1 MLLYIHVN
9 QRSMTVK
16 HTDSIR
22 KADIPVDRL
31 SDEGKCLLAAEEE
44 ANAISTYLNMAEN
57 SDGAL
62 KESFEEVADDEA
74 EHLGKV
80 LSAVSSIRPEL
91 LEGMMNGVQESEDEG
106 FDIDGAVMDRINAK
120 TEKPGEVDFDREIE
134 SAIRKS
140 LGQSERSHLTEDEV
154 AEILSDLMAWLISRY
169 GEEETDGFKK
179 AASPGETSWG
189 SVMTELPSEKRKRH
203 EMGQL
208 YPDEIKDD
216 LKKRSE
222 KKIKELE
229 EKKEK
234 RMKEKAVLDSVS
246 EKAKEESRKKQ
257 ETLKSRA
264 DRIYVARKGIKQNKD
279 ESYGDYQKRLFG
291 ELAKNKEIMAD
302 FKKWQ
307 GEVTERVAKIF
318 TELDKENVAF
328 VDDDQRERTIK
339 AVINKVKKEIIKEI
353 DRYLIFLGIT
363 PEKRSNLNNNYRELE
378 GITTPPSE
386 YAAEPPLHDP
396 LITPTK
402 GIPYPGTTHVEKIP
416 LYLYEEKLK
425 EYETDP
431 RVPKAKK
438 VLAEMSP
445 FVFGKYDRFGFNGL
459 AEEHDLPSIRQQYQS
474 VDDLW
479 NKNAVKLL
487 KQIRGKG
494 INTID
499 KIEGIIK
506 KDPEIHADEVIEGP
520 IIRCVYRLYQ
530 LDCAEDYL
538 LKGQTLTQSF
548 SKWLANG
555 GHMQSLTNTQ
565 YYKGVS
571 EEDSLGYKDVKSL
584 MSAISR
590 TNAGKKVAY
599 NLEQYSQG
607 GDAFRNYIREIEI
620 DSRDIGYKNPDIRAK
635 EAESEKE
642 SEAKRK
648 EIEAMSP
655 EDLKKYYLEQAK
667 KMYGDDYKSYD
678 PNDTNISTEQG
689 KPWTADTDV
698 SSPPDFR
705 PKMDD
710 KEYSPW
716 SEEDLKLLYTYPPP
730 EQRVYSKEEMDEQ
743 TEKIRE
749 KKFNIAE
756 EVQSVINKEVTR
768 LKKLFKENPVHAWSE
783 IGVELN
789 EDTFKDPSDRHFLTR
804 VFEDYATDYVWKKS
818 KEVGS
823 KIKKLAKKYNMHP
836 KDIMAITIGT
846 DTVHPHNPVKLVSG
860 YDEYSDTEENVAGL
874 KMADSRNTREFGRT
888 KTPEKLM
895 GESDMNYL
903 RRLTAAKLLDDEA
916 YYPGFK
922 AQVDYNHL
930 NFNIEKYG
938 SIEALA
944 VAIWEYLNNEDF
956 DESKHTLDNRSKNIA
971 INLMSMYGG
980 LFNSNGPLKYVPS
993 VPNVLG
999 NDNPRL
1005 DKIYSIFIRDII
1017 KGVGIG
1023 GGLWD
1028 IYAGDAKPVSKKE
1041 YEADPFKGDVWE
1053 TGFMRN
1059 AIYTFADALSRGVF
1073 KFKKAVKTDDG
1084 AVNYSPLNDEEKETI
1099 ARISENAKN
1108 GALTLGGLG
1117 YLILSGLCIVKT
1129 DDSGKEHHTPVSKY
1143 VVDLINENNPY
1154 IDVLY
1159 NKKDKRGIFEIDSEE
1174 FVEDVAIKILDH
1186 EDDVKFPPALKDWK
1200 LRDNQLVMGEQLYK
1214 MAKDKKIS
1222 NEKTPF
1228 EYIFDVA
1235 KNTEDGFLSA
1245 ERVKAKKHDFFEI
1258 YGLKDKLEHMRK
1270 ALLVNEII
1278 VNGKSDRGTT
1288 YLQEIRDLAREGMK
1302 FKDISIPL
1310 DQELKLKRRAH
1321 SVKYRDDP
1329 RFEKLRGYFEFK
1341 KKEEKILREITKS
1354 VLKKASD
1361 EKSTPITSALKVIN
1375 DMLNYISA
1383 FEVHPD
1389 GTVTRAGYI
1398 INFGDRRSIASSDEN
1413 EKQSSKARKGELD
1426 ITIFGKRVPLHNL
1439 INTGFLS
1446 NLSRMYDAVVANLPQ
1461 LVHGGEIDSDISDM
1475 INTEYQKTRETEMI
1489 NTSNKDRKRGY
1500 VPILHQE
1507 MTDPDKYEYRY
1518 TEGPVNEGNTLH
1530 LDAYLDDILDKYP
1543 YTRAL
1548 KDLISDLYPQS
1559 LRVNGEEGNP
1569 TIGDEWLRR
1578 LRFSHKKI
1586 DYEKFWPAARYLN
1599 HYMRLTTSTGTDE
1612 KTGEK
1617 IYGNAVGAEMYKIL
1631 EEFTNF
1637 AQGLIDDNP
1646 EISKNPLFRA
1656 KNDFE
1661 DYHDYQDYL
1670 AKVPKFVYDAKAFL
1684 SKIDDVG
1691 KKTVTIPPDLVA
1703 MIEDIF
1709 EPKYE
1714 TVNNFKEIGDEII
1727 DAGILTEDSLY
1738 GMLYEPTESFLETI
1752 RYVRDGIKSSNE
1764 YLGKVPDSVVS
1775 DGTMADKMKKL
1786 REYIAESGERLT
1798 DYVGGEGEEGGHFSP
1813 DFTADDLLVNMM
1825 AEELSKD
1832 YNADVLGFFH
1842 KIIEDGSIKA
1852 LAENKKSYSI
1862 LKPLVKALEKAYPN
1876 DFKAH
1881 LEAVENSDGKKDIF
1895 DVPAP
1900 MQIPDEA
1907 VRGDIFVTDENPVP
1921 NSLDAASNFISK
1933 YVPHILSGRI
1943 LNDAPDQSD
1952 EPGVKYK
1959 TDLLN
1964 AADAYFKLTGGYEI
1978 PQDDLEKLGAVV
1990 ANKTNVTDP
1999 KDGDGES
2006 DIFVRLGGALNDGS
2020 EFLNGLTDEDGIPD
2034 SAEQQK
2040 WIKNKGQELAEK
2052 DFGTQNTVDQLIEP
2066 FKNSVSHMKEIAK
2079 SRIIDSTVEQTPIHT
2094 TSSHP
2099 IWQPTDYVMPLG
2111 DPRNH
2116 QIGDEISVKRD
2127 QPDGTKTEVWDIDE
2141 EIRKR
2146 QK

>member
-1 MLLYIHVN
+1 
-9 QRSMTVK
+9 MTVK

-106 FDIDGAVMDRINAK
+106 FDIDGAVTDRINAK
-120 TEKPGEVDFDREIE
+120 TEKPSEVDFDREIE

-140 LGQSERSHLTEDEV
+140 LGQPERSYLTEDEV
-154 AEILSDLMAWLISRY
+154 AEIPSDFMAWLISRY
-169 GEEETDGFKK
+169 GEEEISGFKK
-179 AASPGETSWG
+179 AVELKDSKYYEKAIEKIRDTSFKKMNALLDKMKSHEKMMTSRKKVISSEAYNETKALYEKTKDLYEEEKAFFEYWDKILERRREWNNNHEIGTTLREGEKTF
-189 SVMTELPSEKRKRH
+189 
-203 EMGQL
+203 
-208 YPDEIKDD
+208 
-216 LKKRSE
+216 
-222 KKIKELE
+222 LE
-229 EKKEK
+229 EKKALLEK
-234 RMKEKAVLDSVS
+234 R
-246 EKAKEESRKKQ
+246 
-257 ETLKSRA
+257 A
-264 DRIYVARKGIKQNKD
+264 DHIYVVRKGIKQNKG
-279 ESYGDYQKRLFG
+279 ESYGDYQKRLLG
-291 ELAKNKEIMAD
+291 ELAKNKDITAD

-307 GEVTERVAKIF
+307 
-318 TELDKENVAF
+318 KEN
-328 VDDDQRERTIK
+328 ES
-339 AVINKVKKEIIKEI
+339 KK
-353 DRYLIFLGIT
+353 
-363 PEKRSNLNNNYRELE
+363 
-378 GITTPPSE
+378 
-386 YAAEPPLHDP
+386 
-396 LITPTK
+396 
-402 GIPYPGTTHVEKIP
+402 
-416 LYLYEEKLK
+416 
-425 EYETDP
+425 
-431 RVPKAKK
+431 
-438 VLAEMSP
+438 
-445 FVFGKYDRFGFNGL
+445 
-459 AEEHDLPSIRQQYQS
+459 
-474 VDDLW
+474 
-479 NKNAVKLL
+479 
-487 KQIRGKG
+487 
-494 INTID
+494 
-499 KIEGIIK
+499 
-506 KDPEIHADEVIEGP
+506 
-520 IIRCVYRLYQ
+520 
-530 LDCAEDYL
+530 
-538 LKGQTLTQSF
+538 
-548 SKWLANG
+548 
-555 GHMQSLTNTQ
+555 
-565 YYKGVS
+565 
-571 EEDSLGYKDVKSL
+571 
-584 MSAISR
+584 
-590 TNAGKKVAY
+590 
-599 NLEQYSQG
+599 YSQ
-607 GDAFRNYIREIEI
+607 DDHAFRNYIREIEI

-642 SEAKRK
+642 LEAKRE
-648 EIEAMSP
+648 EIEAMSS
-655 EDLKKYYLEQAK
+655 EDLEKYRLEQAK
-667 KMYGDDYKSYD
+667 KEYDDDYKSYD
-678 PNDTNISTEQG
+678 SRDINISTEQG
-689 KPWTADTDV
+689 KSWMADTDAH
-698 SSPPDFR
+698 PPGPHVFG
-705 PKMDD
+705 PKQMTMTD
-710 KEYSPW
+710 SPW
-716 SEEDLKLLYTYPPP
+716 SERDLEFRFSHPPP
-730 EQRVYSKEEMDEQ
+730 EQREYSKEKMDMQ
-743 TEKIRE
+743 TERMME
-749 KKFNIAE
+749 KKLGIAK
-756 EVQSVINKEVTR
+756 EVQSTVDKEIAS
-768 LKKLFKENPVHAWSE
+768 LKDLFKDDPVHAWGKV
-783 IGVELN
+783 GVKLN
-789 EDTFKDPSDRHFLTR
+789 GDIFKDPSDRHLLTR

-818 KEVGS
+818 EEVGR
-823 KIKKLAKKYNMHP
+823 KIKELANYYKMHP
-836 KDIMAITIGT
+836 KDIMTIAIGT

-860 YDEYSDTEENVAGL
+860 YDEYSDTEENAAGL

-895 GESDMNYL
+895 GESNTNYL

-930 NFNIEKYG
+930 NFDIEKYG

-980 LFNSNGPLKYVPS
+980 LFNPNDPLKYAPRE
-993 VPNVLG
+993 PDVLG

-1005 DKIYSIFIRDII
+1005 DKIYSIFTRDIN

-1023 GGLWD
+1023 NSLWD
-1028 IYAGDAKPVSKKE
+1028 IYKGDAKPVSERE
-1041 YEADPFKGDVWE
+1041 YKADPFKGDVWE

-1059 AIYTFADALSRGVF
+1059 AIYTFADALSRNVY

-1084 AVNYSPLNDEEKETI
+1084 AVNYRPLNNEEEKTI

-1129 DDSGKEHHTPVSKY
+1129 DDSNEEYYTPVSKY

-1174 FVEDVAIKILDH
+1174 FVGDVAEKVLDH
-1186 EDDVKFPPALKDWK
+1186 GDVKLPPALKDWK
-1200 LRDNQLVMGEQLYK
+1200 LRDNQLVMGEQLYR

-1222 NEKTPF
+1222 DEKTPF

-1288 YLQEIRDLAREGMK
+1288 YLQEIRDLAREGTK
-1302 FKDISIPL
+1302 FKDISIPP

-1321 SVKYRDDP
+1321 SAKYKDDP

-1413 EKQSSKARKGELD
+1413 KKQSSKVGKGELD

-1439 INTGFLS
+1439 INTGFLP

-1461 LVHGGEIDSDISDM
+1461 LTHGGKIDSDISDM
-1475 INTEYQKTRETEMI
+1475 INAEYQKTRETEMI

-1507 MTDPDKYEYRY
+1507 ITDPDKYEYRY

-1543 YTRAL
+1543 YTRVL
-1548 KDLISDLYPQS
+1548 KNLISALYPQS

-1586 DYEKFWPAARYLN
+1586 DYEKFWPAAEYLN
-1599 HYMRLTTSTGTDE
+1599 HYMRLIAPTGTDK

-1617 IYGNAVGAEMYKIL
+1617 IYGKVAGAEMYEIL

-1637 AQGLIDDNP
+1637 AQGLIDDDP
-1646 EISKNPLFRA
+1646 EISKNPLFRT

-1670 AKVPKFVYDAKAFL
+1670 AKVSKFVYDAKAFL
-1684 SKIDDVG
+1684 SKMYDVD
-1691 KKTVTIPPDLVA
+1691 KKSVTIPPDLVA

-1709 EPKYE
+1709 KPKYE
-1714 TVNNFKEIGDEII
+1714 TIDNFKKIGDEII
-1727 DAGILTEDSLY
+1727 GAGILTEDSLY
-1738 GMLYEPTESFLETI
+1738 GMLYEPTESFLKTI
-1752 RYVRDGIKSSNE
+1752 GYVSDGIRSSNE
-1764 YLGKVPDSVVS
+1764 YLGEVPDSVVS
-1775 DGTMADKMKKL
+1775 GETMADKMKKL

-1842 KIIEDGSIKA
+1842 KIIKDGTIKA

-1862 LKPLVKALEKAYPN
+1862 LKPLVKALETAYPD

-1881 LEAVENSDGKKDIF
+1881 LESVVNSDGTKDIF
-1895 DVPAP
+1895 DVPAS

-1907 VRGDIFVTDENPVP
+1907 VKGDIFVTDESPVP

-1933 YVPHILSGRI
+1933 YVPHILNGRI
-1943 LNDAPDQSD
+1943 LNDAPDQPD

-1959 TDLLN
+1959 TNLLDAAN
-1964 AADAYFKLTGGYEI
+1964 AYYELTGGYEI
-1978 PQDDLEKLGAVV
+1978 PQSDLEKLGVMV
-1990 ANKTNVTDP
+1990 ANKINVTDP
-1999 KDGDGES
+1999 KDGGGES

-2020 EFLNGLTDEDGIPD
+2020 EFLNGLTDEDGVPD
-2034 SAEQQK
+2034 SAEQQE
-2040 WIKNKGQELAEK
+2040 WVKNKGQELAEK

-2079 SRIIDSTVEQTPIHT
+2079 SRIIDSTVEQTPIRT

-2116 QIGDEISVKRD
+2116 QTGDEISVKRD

-2141 EIRKR
+2141 EIKKR

>member
-1 MLLYIHVN
+1 
-9 QRSMTVK
+9 MTVK

-106 FDIDGAVMDRINAK
+106 FDIDSAVTDRINAK
-120 TEKPGEVDFDREIE
+120 TEKPSEVDFDREIE

-140 LGQSERSHLTEDEV
+140 LKHGEDYDPDVVNRRVDMLMSLYTFCNSLEECISDAVGDTQSTE
-154 AEILSDLMAWLISRY
+154 
-169 GEEETDGFKK
+169 FKK
-179 AASPGETSWG
+179 AAKKLIGSEWVDLSPPRISPILQRATSKAKHYYK
-189 SVMTELPSEKRKRH
+189 SKEDKLRSTKRTLDIKSEYVDKSIKEFESWAENTINSIRDL
-203 EMGQL
+203 QI
-208 YPDEIKDD
+208 DEEY
-216 LKKRSE
+216 KKRILEEMKKACHDWRE
-222 KKIKELE
+222 KLNE
-229 EKKEK
+229 EKKKLDEAKVKNDTDINEFNKQFGQKLDFINKTEK
-234 RMKEKAVLDSVS
+234 YITDNEKTLD
-246 EKAKEESRKKQ
+246 ERKQ
-257 ETLKSRA
+257 EKKKLDDAYEREG
-264 DRIYVARKGIKQNKD
+264 VAEKQ
-279 ESYGDYQKRLFG
+279 
-291 ELAKNKEIMAD
+291 
-302 FKKWQ
+302 
-307 GEVTERVAKIF
+307 
-318 TELDKENVAF
+318 
-328 VDDDQRERTIK
+328 
-339 AVINKVKKEIIKEI
+339 
-353 DRYLIFLGIT
+353 
-363 PEKRSNLNNNYRELE
+363 
-378 GITTPPSE
+378 
-386 YAAEPPLHDP
+386 
-396 LITPTK
+396 
-402 GIPYPGTTHVEKIP
+402 
-416 LYLYEEKLK
+416 
-425 EYETDP
+425 
-431 RVPKAKK
+431 
-438 VLAEMSP
+438 
-445 FVFGKYDRFGFNGL
+445 
-459 AEEHDLPSIRQQYQS
+459 
-474 VDDLW
+474 
-479 NKNAVKLL
+479 
-487 KQIRGKG
+487 
-494 INTID
+494 
-499 KIEGIIK
+499 
-506 KDPEIHADEVIEGP
+506 
-520 IIRCVYRLYQ
+520 
-530 LDCAEDYL
+530 
-538 LKGQTLTQSF
+538 
-548 SKWLANG
+548 
-555 GHMQSLTNTQ
+555 
-565 YYKGVS
+565 
-571 EEDSLGYKDVKSL
+571 
-584 MSAISR
+584 
-590 TNAGKKVAY
+590 
-599 NLEQYSQG
+599 
-607 GDAFRNYIREIEI
+607 
-620 DSRDIGYKNPDIRAK
+620 
-635 EAESEKE
+635 
-642 SEAKRK
+642 
-648 EIEAMSP
+648 
-655 EDLKKYYLEQAK
+655 
-667 KMYGDDYKSYD
+667 
-678 PNDTNISTEQG
+678 
-689 KPWTADTDV
+689 
-698 SSPPDFR
+698 
-705 PKMDD
+705 
-710 KEYSPW
+710 
-716 SEEDLKLLYTYPPP
+716 
-730 EQRVYSKEEMDEQ
+730 YSKEEMDRQVE
-743 TEKIRE
+743 EKR
-749 KKFNIAE
+749 KKKLNIAK
-756 EVQSVINKEVTR
+756 EVQSTVDGEITR
-768 LKKLFKENPVHAWSE
+768 LKELFKEDPVGAWGE
-783 IGVELN
+783 IGVGLN
-789 EDTFKDPSDRHFLTR
+789 GDIFKDPSDRHLLTR

-823 KIKKLAKKYNMHP
+823 KIKELAEKYNMHP
-836 KDIMAITIGT
+836 KDIMEIVIGT
-846 DTVHPHNPVKLVSG
+846 DTVNPYNPVKLVSG
-860 YDEYSDTEENVAGL
+860 YDEYRDTEENVAGL

-922 AQVDYNHL
+922 AQIDYNHL
-930 NFNIEKYG
+930 NFDIEKYG

-944 VAIWEYLNNEDF
+944 VAIWEYLNGQDF

-971 INLMSMYGG
+971 INLISMYGG
-980 LFNSNGPLKYVPS
+980 LFNSNNPLEYVLPE
-993 VPNVLG
+993 PDELG

-1005 DKIYSIFIRDII
+1005 DKIYSIFMRDII
-1017 KGVGIG
+1017 KKGVGIG

-1028 IYAGDAKPVSKKE
+1028 IYAGDAKPVSERE
-1041 YEADPFKGDVWE
+1041 YKADPFKGDVWE

-1059 AIYTFADALSRGVF
+1059 AIYTFADALSRGVY
-1073 KFKKAVKTDDG
+1073 KFEKAVKTDDG
-1084 AVNYSPLNDEEKETI
+1084 AVNYRPLNNNEEKMI
-1099 ARISENAKN
+1099 ASISENAKN
-1108 GALTLGGLG
+1108 GALTLADLG
-1117 YLILSGLCIVKT
+1117 YLILSELCIVKT
-1129 DDSGKEHHTPVSKY
+1129 DDSNEKHYTPVSKY

-1174 FVEDVAIKILDH
+1174 FVEDVAGKVLDH
-1186 EDDVKFPPALKDWK
+1186 EDDINDIKFPPALKDWK
-1200 LRDNQLVMGEQLYK
+1200 LRDNQLVMGEQLYR
-1214 MAKDKKIS
+1214 MMKDKKIS
-1222 NEKTPF
+1222 DEKTPF
-1228 EYIFDVA
+1228 EYIFNVA

-1288 YLQEIRDLAREGMK
+1288 YLQEIRDLAREGTK
-1302 FKDISIPL
+1302 FKDISIPP
-1310 DQELKLKRRAH
+1310 DQELKLKRKAH
-1321 SVKYRDDP
+1321 SAKYKDDP

-1354 VLKKASD
+1354 VLKKSSD

-1389 GTVTRAGYI
+1389 GTVTKAGYI

-1413 EKQSSKARKGELD
+1413 EKQSSKAGKGELD
-1426 ITIFGKRVPLHNL
+1426 ITIFGRRVPLHNL

-1461 LVHGGEIDSDISDM
+1461 LARGEKIDSDISDM
-1475 INTEYQKTRETEMI
+1475 INAEYQKTRETEMI

-1507 MTDPDKYEYRY
+1507 MTDPDKDEYRY
-1518 TEGPVNEGNTLH
+1518 AEGPVNEGNTLH

-1543 YTRAL
+1543 YTKAL

-1586 DYEKFWPAARYLN
+1586 DYEKFRSAARYLN
-1599 HYMRLTTSTGTDE
+1599 HYMRLTTPTGTDE
-1612 KTGEK
+1612 ETGEEEYK
-1617 IYGNAVGAEMYKIL
+1617 DAVGVDMYRIF
-1631 EEFTNF
+1631 EEFVYY
-1637 AQGLIDDNP
+1637 AQGLIKGKIKIPGD
-1646 EISKNPLFRA
+1646 PLRT
-1656 KNDFE
+1656 KDDFE

-1670 AKVPKFVYDAKAFL
+1670 AKVSKFVYDAKVFL
-1684 SKIDDVG
+1684 SNMYGVD
-1691 KKTVTIPPDLVA
+1691 KKTIIIPPKLIA
-1703 MIEDIF
+1703 MIKDIF
-1709 EPKYE
+1709 KPKYE
-1714 TVNNFKEIGDEII
+1714 AVDNFKEIGDEIVN
-1727 DAGILTEDSLY
+1727 AGILTDNDLY
-1738 GMLYEPTESFLETI
+1738 GMLYEPTESFLETTKSI
-1752 RYVRDGIKSSNE
+1752 KDGIESSNKHLSE
-1764 YLGKVPDSVVS
+1764 VPDSVVS
-1775 DGTMADKMKKL
+1775 GGTMADKMKKL

-1825 AEELSKD
+1825 AEELSKN
-1832 YNADVLGFFH
+1832 YNADVLNLFH
-1842 KIIEDGSIKA
+1842 EIIKDGKIKA

-1862 LKPLVKALEKAYPN
+1862 LKPLVKALETVYPD
-1876 DFKAH
+1876 DFKSH
-1881 LEAVENSDGKKDIF
+1881 LKAVKNSDGKRDIS

-1900 MQIPDEA
+1900 MQIPDKA
-1907 VRGDIFVTDENPVP
+1907 VRGDIFVTDESPVP

-1933 YVPHILSGRI
+1933 YVPHILNGRI
-1943 LNDAPDQSD
+1943 LNDAPDQPD

-1959 TDLLN
+1959 TDLLDAAN
-1964 AADAYFKLTGGYEI
+1964 AYYELTGGYEI
-1978 PQDDLEKLGAVV
+1978 PQNDLEKLGAMV

-1999 KDGDGES
+1999 KDGGGES

-2020 EFLNGLTDEDGIPD
+2020 EFLNGLTDEDGVPD
-2034 SAEQQK
+2034 SAEQQE

-2116 QIGDEISVKRD
+2116 QIGDEISVKKD